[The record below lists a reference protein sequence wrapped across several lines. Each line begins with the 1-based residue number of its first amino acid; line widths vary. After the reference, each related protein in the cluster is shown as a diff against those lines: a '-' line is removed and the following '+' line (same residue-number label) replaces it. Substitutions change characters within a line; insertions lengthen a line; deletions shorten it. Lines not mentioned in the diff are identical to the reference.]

1 MTAWDAL
8 VVGAGPAGSAAAAVL
23 ASRGARVLL
32 VEKDRFPRSKVCG
45 EFLSAEAMAS
55 IDRIGAREALEAALP
70 ERIEEGSL
78 HLSNGASVPFRLPAP
93 ALGVSRR
100 VLDTLLAQRAA
111 ALGAQVRFDTRVR
124 AIEGSLR
131 EGFRVRFVEG
141 GAAEEETEARV
152 VVGAWG
158 RWDALDRSLERRFL
172 RRPRYFGW
180 NRGFEGGAPLLAGRV
195 RLYLYPGG
203 YCGLSRV
210 EGAGVNLAGVISEAA
225 HRRLNGGWDAVLR
238 HARES
243 NPALDRDLD
252 ALLPGAG
259 FLGTV
264 PVIFAA
270 KPPVEDGVLMVG
282 DAAGVIDPFSGQGQA
297 AALASGILAAD
308 AASEFLEGRVS
319 PAELLE
325 AYGRAWRA
333 RFSRGFAWSAV
344 LRSLILDTR
353 LGSAAARIAGE
364 PIVRLGIRKLNL
376 APARGGSGPAA
387 NP

>member
-1 MTAWDAL
+1 VTAWDVL

-45 EFLSAEAMAS
+45 EFLAAEALAS
-55 IDRIGAREALEAALP
+55 IDRIGARGAIEAALP

-93 ALGVSRR
+93 ALGISRR
-100 VLDTLLAQRAA
+100 VLDALLAERAA
-111 ALGAQVRFDTRVR
+111 ALGARVRFETRVR

-131 EGFRVRFVEG
+131 ERFRVRLQAGAG
-141 GAAEEETEARV
+141 GTGEEETDARV

-158 RWDALDRSLERRFL
+158 RWDALDRSLDRRFL

-210 EGAGVNLAGVISEAA
+210 EGEEVNLAGVVSEAV
-225 HRRLNGGWDAVLR
+225 HRRLNGGWDAVLL
-238 HARES
+238 HARAS
-243 NPALDRDLD
+243 NPALDRDLA
-252 ALLPGAG
+252 ALSPGPRG

-270 KPPVEDGVLMVG
+270 KPPVENGVLMVG
-282 DAAGVIDPFSGQGQA
+282 DAAGVLDPFSGQGQA

-308 AASEFLEGRVS
+308 TASEFLEGRVS
-319 PAELLE
+319 PAGLLE

-344 LRSLILDTR
+344 MRSLILGTR

-364 PIVRLGIRKLNL
+364 PIVRFGMRKLH
-376 APARGGSGPAA
+376 P
-387 NP
+387 

>member
-32 VEKDRFPRSKVCG
+32 VEKDRFPRTKVCG
-45 EFLSAEAMAS
+45 EFLAGEALTS
-55 IDRIGAREALEAALP
+55 IDRIGARGALEAALP

-78 HLSNGASVPFRLPAP
+78 HLSNGRCISFRLPAP
-93 ALGVSRR
+93 ALGISRT
-100 VLDTLLAQRAA
+100 VLDALLAERAA
-111 ALGAQVRFDTRVR
+111 GLGASVRFECRVR

-131 EGFRVRFVEG
+131 EGFRVRLLVG
-141 GAAEEETEARV
+141 GAGEEETDARV
-152 VVGAWG
+152 VIGAWG
-158 RWDALDRSLERRFL
+158 RWDALDRSLDRRFL
-172 RRPRYFGW
+172 RRARYFGW

-210 EGAGVNLAGVISEAA
+210 EGAEVNLAGVVSEAV
-225 HRRLNGGWDAVLR
+225 HRRLNGGWDAVLL

-243 NPALDRDLD
+243 NAALDADLT
-252 ALLPGAG
+252 ALSPGPRG

-264 PVIFAA
+264 PVIFTA
-270 KPPVEDGVLMVG
+270 KPPVENGVLMVG
-282 DAAGVIDPFSGQGQA
+282 DAAGVLDPFSGQGQA

-308 AASEFLEGRVS
+308 TASEFREGRIS
-319 PAELLE
+319 AEGLLE
-325 AYGRAWRA
+325 EYGRAWRA
-333 RFSRGFAWSAV
+333 RFFRGFAWSAV
-344 LRSLILDTR
+344 LRSLILGTR

-364 PIVRLGIRKLNL
+364 PIVRLGIRKLKL
-376 APARGGSGPAA
+376 EPAQRGSATTSS
-387 NP
+387 

>member
-1 MTAWDAL
+1 VTAWDAL

-45 EFLSAEAMAS
+45 EFLSAEALAS

-78 HLSNGASVPFRLPAP
+78 HLSNGRCISFRLPAP
-93 ALGVSRR
+93 ALGISRR
-100 VLDTLLAQRAA
+100 VLDALLAERAA
-111 ALGAQVRFDTRVR
+111 ALGAHVRFEVRVR
-124 AIEGSLR
+124 AIEGAPR
-131 EGFRVRFVEG
+131 EGFRVRLLAG
-141 GAAEEETEARV
+141 GAGEEETDARV

-158 RWDALDRSLERRFL
+158 RWDALDRSLDRRFL
-172 RRPRYFGW
+172 RRARYFGW
-180 NRGFEGGAPLLAGRV
+180 NRGFEGGAPFLAGRV

-210 EGAGVNLAGVISEAA
+210 EGAEVNLAGVVSEAV
-225 HRRLNGGWDAVLR
+225 HRRLGGWDAVLI

-243 NPALDRDLD
+243 NAVLDRDLGS
-252 ALLPGAG
+252 LSPGAG

-264 PVIFAA
+264 PVIFTA
-270 KPPVEDGVLMVG
+270 KPPVENGVLMVG
-282 DAAGVIDPFSGQGQA
+282 DAAGVLDPFSGQGQA

-308 AASEFLEGRVS
+308 TASEFLEGRIS
-319 PAELLE
+319 TAGLLE
-325 AYGRAWRA
+325 EYGRAWRA

-353 LGSAAARIAGE
+353 LGSVAARIAGE
-364 PIVRLGIRKLNL
+364 PIVRLGIRKLKL
-376 APARGGSGPAA
+376 EPARRGAA
-387 NP
+387 TPSS